1 MATHSRRIPSQCPKA
16 ILFDLDNTL
25 IATRQGDKAACDKV
39 GEILV
44 QQHGVPENVANRI
57 VQSFLINFRLCPARP
72 DGGLDEWRL
81 MLWAH
86 ALGEQYAHIASEIY
100 QQWLVLRWHFLAL
113 QPDVKQLL
121 ARLRERFRLAII
133 SNGPSNAQ
141 WEKIHQLN
149 ISPYFDLIL
158 VSGDL
163 PWEKPDHRIFLEAC
177 ETLGVQPADCLMV
190 GDKLE
195 TDILG
200 GQEASLGVTV
210 WVPLSPA
217 SLEKKL
223 LSCNDNCRPD
233 HTLKSVLDLPSVL
246 TKDSEPAGFLKAKHG
261 PVNRNLSRV
270 CMFDL
275 EDTNSNA
282 SDGS

>member
-1 MATHSRRIPSQCPKA
+1 MTCVSVPTNTGVLHNTSPRKCSSFC
-16 ILFDLDNTL
+16 LFSIFL
-25 IATRQGDKAACDKV
+25 QV

-44 QQHGVPENVANRI
+44 QEHGVPENVANRI
-57 VQSFLINFRLCPARP
+57 VQSFLINFRLCPARQ

-86 ALGEQYAHIASEIY
+86 ALGDQYAHIAGTIY
-100 QQWLVLRWHFLAL
+100 QQWLTLRWHYLAL
-113 QPDVKQLL
+113 QSDVKQLL
-121 ARLRERFRLAII
+121 ARLHQRFLLAII
-133 SNGPSNAQ
+133 TNGPSNAQ
-141 WEKIHQLN
+141 WEKIHNLN
-149 ISPYFDLIL
+149 ITPYFDLIL

-177 ETLGVQPADCLMV
+177 ETLCVRPVDCLMI

-200 GQEASLGVTV
+200 GHEASLGATV
-210 WVPLSPA
+210 WVPLSA
-217 SLEKKL
+217 ACLENKL
-223 LSCNDNCRPD
+223 LNGNSCRPD
-233 HTLKSVLDLPSVL
+233 HTIKSVLELPSVL
-246 TKDSEPAGFLKAKHG
+246 SKDSEPPAFLKAKPSHL
-261 PVNRNLSRV
+261 NRMLSRV
-270 CMFDL
+270 SMFDM